1 MEKIINEPGT
11 YQSISEALKGG
22 VEGDTFCCASEA
34 SFDLAKVALVKEKLS
49 GITVQL
55 LDSDGYAVRQ
65 VTSKRREK
73 HKVPQE
79 GLSDRQV
86 KVVKALEKV
95 LMHCKR
101 EGIQLVGYSDELVA
115 LPASVSGEDISTA
128 SALDVD
134 SYGCYRGAD
143 AIFDIDTD

>member
-1 MEKIINEPGT
+1 MEKTIQEPST
-11 YQSISEALKGG
+11 YQSVADLLNQGA
-22 VEGDTFCCASEA
+22 EGDIFGCLTEG

-55 LDSDGYAVRQ
+55 LDGDGYAVRQ

-73 HKVPQE
+73 SVARQE
-79 GLSDRQV
+79 SLSDRQV

-101 EGIQLVGYSDELVA
+101 EGIQLIGYSDELVA
-115 LPASVSGEDISTA
+115 LPASISEEEISAAGAVDI
-128 SALDVD
+128 DC
-134 SYGCYRGAD
+134 YGSYRGAD
-143 AIFDIDTD
+143 AIFDTDAD